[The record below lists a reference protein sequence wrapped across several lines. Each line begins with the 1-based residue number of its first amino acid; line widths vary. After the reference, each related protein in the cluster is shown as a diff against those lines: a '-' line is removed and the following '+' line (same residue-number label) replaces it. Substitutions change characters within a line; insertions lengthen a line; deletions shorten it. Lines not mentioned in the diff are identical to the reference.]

1 MRTLYIRNM
10 PDAVAERLEHLAQR
24 AGMPKC
30 FFFDAGVFRSLRA
43 LCLLLSFGPDP
54 LLIDGIHCEPLEG
67 WLRQLRP

>member
-1 MRTLYIRNM
+1 
-10 PDAVAERLEHLAQR
+10 
-24 AGMPKC
+24 MPKC